1 MADSDPHIHV
11 EQNLGVDAARRDV
24 VASLFGLVGDL
35 PAVVTTGCQVRVGRA
50 MTSSLPGRVTCLA
63 CREHARAQHLRHAEQ
78 IEALSGTAGIS
89 FSTAQARL
97 AAQRHR
103 EMAAKFTS

>member
-35 PAVVTTGCQVRVGRA
+35 PSVVTTGCQLQVVRA
-50 MTSSLPGRVTCLA
+50 MTSPLPERVTCLA
-63 CREHARAQHLRHAEQ
+63 CREHARRQHLRYAEQ
-78 IEALSGTAGIS
+78 IEALSGASGIS
-89 FSTAQARL
+89 FSTAQAQL
-97 AAQRHR
+97 AAKQHR
-103 EMAAKFTS
+103 EMADKFS